1 MTAHQAPLS
10 LGFSRQEH
18 WSGLPYP
25 SPRISQFFKDS
36 IFLLLENGIRNENLV
51 ELIGTG
57 VPLLLGYLSRKSLG
71 TYMCLLMC
79 VCISHVSIIT
89 SVIYPSVSV
98 RIHKSRNRGTGW
110 LKDLRWRW
118 CPLYLV
124 NVEPCGLFLSFL
136 KNIFNWYAYE
146 LLSVIT

>member
-98 RIHKSRNRGTGW
+98 WGW
-110 LKDLRWRW
+110 NCVHVGVSNSKPTSLAL
-118 CPLYLV
+118 CIPYS
-124 NVEPCGLFLSFL
+124 SFSL
-136 KNIFNWYAYE
+136 TSSSKREKPAPPFAISCWIVQ
-146 LLSVIT
+146 S